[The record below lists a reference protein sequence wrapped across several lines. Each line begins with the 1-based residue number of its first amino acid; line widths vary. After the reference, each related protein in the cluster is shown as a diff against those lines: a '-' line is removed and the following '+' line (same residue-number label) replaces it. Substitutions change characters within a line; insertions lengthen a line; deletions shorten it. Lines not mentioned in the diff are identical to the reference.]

1 MASKVV
7 TLFIHFEAI
16 QRQQPSGNLNAD
28 HIGKKV
34 QRKFKAKKKIKTFCN
49 ELNGRFWGSNNDK
62 IHSDAGKSLSP
73 AAAQAPMSLQ
83 WIGQDKRLQMM
94 LIMLLAKVFSV
105 CFIHPW
111 YVWLNSVWLM
121 RCVTLHCFFFHGIGF
136 LCVCYPVV
144 GRSLA
149 AQVHIMWSISFRLKT
164 RSIHFGVWNNGDGRG
179 RADEATGNYLLL
191 CKRAKWN
198 SRFEAEP

>member
-1 MASKVV
+1 MSSTDASEAV
-7 TLFIHFEAI
+7 TMT
-16 QRQQPSGNLNAD
+16 
-28 HIGKKV
+28 
-34 QRKFKAKKKIKTFCN
+34 KFTLMQVN
-49 ELNGRFWGSNNDK
+49 
-62 IHSDAGKSLSP
+62 LSP

-105 CFIHPW
+105 CFFHPW

-144 GRSLA
+144 GRSLT

-164 RSIHFGVWNNGDGRG
+164 RSIHFGVWNNGDGRE